1 MSMSISHLLIASLN
15 SRTETGDDDSL
26 THDKVLSW
34 NRLVSEQRGALKD
47 RIDWRTSL
55 NSEAEIPATRPMRE
69 VARGIVIASEA
80 RQSSNE
86 MSAQRPL
93 RCSRD
98 RSRPLNWRVACG
110 SSQRRRA
117 ENGLMVQNNAAIETR
132 GRILRSVI

>member
-15 SRTETGDDDSL
+15 SRTETGDDGSL

-80 RQSSNE
+80 RQSSHE

-93 RCSRD
+93 RSAHNS
-98 RSRPLNWRVACG
+98 SRPLDCRVACG

-117 ENGLMVQNNAAIETR
+117 ESGARDSNLWDSR
-132 GRILRSVI
+132 